1 MTIAICIPARDEA
14 AELPGLF
21 AALDRLQ
28 LPPACVVHLCLL
40 LDGCRDD
47 SAAMARAYRERSRLR
62 VSITEAAPDAA
73 NAGRARHRV
82 MEAGLAAL
90 AGEGLL
96 LSTDADS
103 RPAPGWLVA
112 MAAALDQADVVAGR
126 IVRTGAQPSVLQ
138 DRIERY
144 YDALFALRRRID
156 PVPWE
161 APATHHHGGGANIG
175 VRAATYRGIG
185 GFAPLASGED
195 GRLLDDAARAGLR
208 VRRDAACVVETS
220 DRRVGRAP
228 GGLAHALQLCD
239 HQSAAAT
246 LVARPADA
254 AWQYRHH
261 ALARAAYRRA
271 DWDMV
276 GQALGVTAD
285 HVLGV
290 ARDCPNGEAFA
301 TRIVPV
307 PPGGMRQVPLPVAE
321 AELAALVP
329 AAVAA

>member
-1 MTIAICIPARDEA
+1 
-14 AELPGLF
+14 
-21 AALDRLQ
+21 
-28 LPPACVVHLCLL
+28 
-40 LDGCRDD
+40 
-47 SAAMARAYRERSRLR
+47 
-62 VSITEAAPDAA
+62 
-73 NAGRARHRV
+73 
-82 MEAGLAAL
+82 
-90 AGEGLL
+90 
-96 LSTDADS
+96 
-103 RPAPGWLVA
+103 
-112 MAAALDQADVVAGR
+112 
-126 IVRTGAQPSVLQ
+126 
-138 DRIERY
+138 
-144 YDALFALRRRID
+144 
-156 PVPWE
+156 
-161 APATHHHGGGANIG
+161 
-175 VRAATYRGIG
+175 
-185 GFAPLASGED
+185 
-195 GRLLDDAARAGLR
+195 LR